1 MTAQKLSYVDV
12 LLKQKISQSVNL
24 IISDLSSSDPCV
36 KFVSSSTLFVFK
48 DNNQRHDEKN
58 EILMWKTRFEL
69 VRKYANCCDE
79 LEPLAVEGN
88 LNLSARGE
96 SIPTNNSKEIITPNL
111 RTVNGFFLIKTFR
124 SVLKNLF

>member
-79 LEPLAVEGN
+79 N
-88 LNLSARGE
+88 
-96 SIPTNNSKEIITPNL
+96 
-111 RTVNGFFLIKTFR
+111 
-124 SVLKNLF
+124 